1 MSMAFGAR
9 LNLLLQERFNAP
21 LDAPVDRFGSFYG
34 VGEKVMHAVNDR

>member
-1 MSMAFGAR
+1 MSMATGAR

-21 LDAPVDRFGSFYG
+21 VDRFGSRYG